1 MAYTAETFFNISDQ
15 EKLFNEFITPGV
27 IGEIRSRSKI
37 FDKTRKDWKNI
48 DTEGLYAKQKMLM
61 AGSQSTGASN
71 DGKYPEA
78 QQSTPGYSTIKIK
91 RAQMFTIAF
100 EGMALEAA
108 RGKGI
113 AMKPMDFE
121 RKGLFI
127 TMADDLSRQLIMD
140 GSGYLCQLVTCGADP
155 TTVVK
160 NAFFADATKFL
171 KADRRLEVHTVG
183 DAIGAGKAA
192 SSYSGALYVASKTN
206 KTTFEL
212 SANCNVSGDVDDYY
226 FNYKAYCETEAY
238 GQGEMMGLMGIISE
252 GNPPQP
258 NDVLGLQGL
267 PVASY
272 PEWKAHVFDNPLGTG
287 GTDRDLTEDLF
298 VQALQAVEEFA
309 PCDVILVSPGVYREW
324 LILLQSYKT
333 LPNTKVMWGGWSG
346 LPFYYDG
353 REIPVV
359 MDKFVP
365 DGCALFLSNENLTL
379 HVLTPGLLTWE
390 QGFGASGG
398 MLQKVANYNRYKAE
412 GHIFAN
418 LGTGLR
424 KGFALI
430 SDISEPA

>member
-27 IGEIRSRSKI
+27 IAEIRSRSKL
-37 FDKTRKDWKNI
+37 FDQIRKDWENI

-61 AGSQSTGASN
+61 AGSQSTGASS
-71 DGKYPEA
+71 DAGYPEA

-91 RAQMFTIAF
+91 RAQMFTMGF
-100 EGMALEAA
+100 DGMALEAA

-127 TMADDLSRQLIMD
+127 TMADDLSRQLMLD
-140 GSGYLCQLVTCGADP
+140 GSGYLCRIGALPGTPAVTV
-155 TTVVK
+155 T
-160 NAFFADATKFL
+160 NSYFADATKFL
-171 KADRRLEVHTVG
+171 KPDRRLDVYTNG
-183 DAIGAGKAA
+183 DTAGSGEDST
-192 SSYSGALYVASKTN
+192 SSDGSLYVVSVTSGTA
-206 KTTFEL
+206 FVL
-212 SANCNVSGDVDDYY
+212 SADPDTSGEVGDYY
-226 FNYKAYCETEAY
+226 FNHNAYCETEAY
-238 GQGEMMGLMGIISE
+238 GQGEMMGLMGIISDA
-252 GNPPQP
+252 NPPQP
-258 NDVLGLQGL
+258 NDTLGLQAL
-267 PVASY
+267 PVASNA
-272 PEWKAHVFDNPLGTG
+272 EWKAHIFDNPLGSG
-287 GTDRDLTEDLF
+287 GTDRDISEDLF
-298 VQALQAVEEFA
+298 VQALQAVEDYA
-309 PCDVILVSPGVYREW
+309 QVDVILVSPGVYREW
-324 LILLQSYKT
+324 LKLLQSYKT

-365 DGCALFLSNENLTL
+365 DGTALFISNENLVL

-412 GHIFAN
+412 GHIYAN

-424 KGFALI
+424 KGFAAAL
-430 SDISEPA
+430 DITEP

>member
-15 EKLFNEFITPGV
+15 QELFNEFITPGV

-37 FDKTRKDWKNI
+37 FDQIRKDWKNI

-61 AGSQSTGASN
+61 AGSQSTGASS

-78 QQSTPGYSTIKIK
+78 QQSTPGFSTIKIK
-91 RAQMFTIAF
+91 RAQMFTIGF

-108 RGKGI
+108 RGKGV

-140 GSGYLCQLVTCGADP
+140 GSGRLCQIAALPGTPAVT
-155 TTVVK
+155 VS
-160 NAFFADATKFL
+160 NSYFADATKFL
-171 KADRRLEVHTVG
+171 KADRRLDVYTVE
-183 DAIGAGKAA
+183 DAIEGGEDA
-192 SSYSGALYVASKTN
+192 SSYSGALYVASVTDKTHFN
-206 KTTFEL
+206 L
-212 SANCNVSGDVDDYY
+212 SADPDTSGEVGDYY
-226 FNYKAYCETEAY
+226 FNHKAYCETEAY
-238 GQGEMMGLMGIISE
+238 GQGEMMGLMGVISE

-258 NDVLGLQGL
+258 NDILGLQGL
-267 PVASY
+267 PVASNA
-272 PEWKAHVFDNPLGTG
+272 EWKAHVFDNG
-287 GTDRDLTEDLF
+287 GTDRDVTEDLF
-298 VQALQAVEEFA
+298 VQALQAMEDYA
-309 PCDVILVSPGVYREW
+309 QCDVILVSPGVYREW

-365 DGCALFLSNENLTL
+365 DGHALFISNENLVL

-398 MLQKVANYNRYKAE
+398 MLQKVADYNRYKAE
-412 GHIFAN
+412 GHIYAN

-424 KGFALI
+424 KGFSLV
-430 SDISEPA
+430 SDISEP